1 MGGSW
6 HRACPENTLGLR
18 FSASKIDQG
27 NGRQGRNTFPSHNLG
42 NMIKDKGL
50 PFAWSETD
58 PFLNEAG
65 WKPNE

>member
-1 MGGSW
+1 
-6 HRACPENTLGLR
+6 LGLR